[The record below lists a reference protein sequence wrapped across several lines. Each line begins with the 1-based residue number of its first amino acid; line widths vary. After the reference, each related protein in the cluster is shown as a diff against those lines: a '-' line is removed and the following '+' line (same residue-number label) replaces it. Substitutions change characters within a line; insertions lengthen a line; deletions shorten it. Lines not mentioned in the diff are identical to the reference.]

1 MKKRPKFRCA
11 WALACSIAALP
22 AVPLYLAFKYLAKAV
37 VLGVE
42 LFFFYLCGPHCRDD
56 ESLQNPVSHFLE
68 RVFDD
73 DL

>member
-11 WALACSIAALP
+11 WALACAIAALP

-37 VLGVE
+37 VLAVE
-42 LFFFYLCGPHCRDD
+42 LFFYLCAPHCRDD
-56 ESLQNPVSHFLE
+56 ESLENPVSRLLA